1 MQKLVRP
8 TLLVTVV
15 LLVPILPFVGFG
27 QSMEQSIERWIERT
41 VDPTEAAV
49 LVAGVLATDVFLPVP
64 SSFVSTAGGMRLG
77 VTLGTLAS
85 WLGMTVGAAIAFGL
99 ARWFGRPLAVRLSPG
114 DDLEGLDRLSR
125 RFGPHLIVLTRAI
138 PVLAEASV
146 LLMGATGLRWR
157 PFFTAAALSNL
168 GIALA
173 YSALGHYARV
183 HGAMLVALA
192 ASIVLPVLAAVVA
205 RRVIGRQLSAG

>member
-27 QSMEQSIERWIERT
+27 QSMEQSIEQWIERT
-41 VDPTEAAV
+41 VDPAQAAA

-77 VTLGTLAS
+77 VTLGTVAS
-85 WLGMTVGAAIAFGL
+85 WLGMTVGAVIAFGL
-99 ARWFGRPLAVRLSPG
+99 ARWFGRPLAARLSSG
-114 DDLEGLDRLSR
+114 DDLDAMDRLSR
-125 RFGPHLIVLTRAI
+125 RFGPQVIVLTRAV

-146 LLMGATGLRWR
+146 LLMGATGLSWK
-157 PFFTAAALSNL
+157 PFFAAVALSNF
-168 GIALA
+168 GIALV
-173 YSALGHYARV
+173 YSAFGQYARV
-183 HGAMLVALA
+183 HSAMVPALA
-192 ASIVLPVLAAVVA
+192 ASIAIPVLAAVVA
-205 RRVIGRQLSAG
+205 RRVIGRQVSAG